1 MVCVVS
7 VPWGLLKVTEC
18 VVDARA
24 CSPALSL
31 SSGVLVLSGVGEMEG
46 VGCVGFRG
54 EDVTR
59 EDGEVGIVAVFVG
72 WVVMSGELWGCCLV
86 SRSPSSPLFPFAVGA
101 TAWAALDSVVALSA
115 VA

>member
-7 VPWGLLKVTEC
+7 VPWGLLKVTVCDVE
-18 VVDARA
+18 ARD

-31 SSGVLVLSGVGEMEG
+31 SSGVPVLSGVGEMEG

-54 EDVTR
+54 EDVAR
-59 EDGEVGIVAVFVG
+59 GDGDVGVVAVSVG
-72 WVVMSGELWGCCLV
+72 WVVMSGALLDCCLA
-86 SRSPSSPLFPFAVGA
+86 SRSPSSPLFPYGVGA
-101 TAWAALDSVVALSA
+101 TARAALDWVVTLSA